1 MGLVVRKSEAEQI
14 RSWAHEEF
22 GHARLGHAARNKR
35 VVQMAQRMAESP
47 SGVMTQIF
55 EVPAERE
62 GAYRAVEN
70 PAVESE
76 ALNVATSEA
85 AARRARDYSMV
96 YVPVDLTSLS
106 LLSSPAENL
115 SRVGSGKKIVPGL
128 HVYNSTVLGPDGQ
141 MLGMGHQVWFE
152 RSPEPVKLPNHKRP
166 FEQRES
172 RYWLDAI
179 SGFERACEREQ
190 VTTPRCYVLDRGGD
204 FHQMLDFAA
213 HTDQAVIL
221 RSSANRRV
229 SPNPTDFFIR
239 RYMDA
244 ELDKRSVL
252 GEYDLEVTA
261 NSSRRARTA
270 RMEVHSDEFY
280 FRLQDRLS
288 GRIKAARLRVVRVR
302 EVSDPPP
309 GEPRLMWR
317 LITNMPVDTLEDA
330 LRVADG
336 YKLRWR
342 IEEMHRCW
350 KTVCGVEHSRLRS
363 VEALKKFAVIMASV
377 AARIEHLK
385 TASRTEP
392 DAPATALFSEAE
404 LAAIKL
410 LRERHLDVPE
420 GTPSAQE
427 AVQWL
432 AQLGGYIGPSNGPP
446 GAETIGRGL
455 ARLDDAIYFLEL
467 QGYEHRPPWPLG
479 KSDQ

>member
-1 MGLVVRKSEAEQI
+1 MGLVVRKDEASQI

-35 VVQMAQRMAESP
+35 VVQMAKRMAESP
-47 SGVMTQIF
+47 SGLLTQIF

-70 PAVESE
+70 PAIESE
-76 ALNVATSEA
+76 ALNVAASEA
-85 AARRARDYSMV
+85 AARRARDHSMV

-115 SRVGSGKKIVPGL
+115 SRVGPGEKVVPGL
-128 HVYNSTVLGPDGQ
+128 HVYNSTVLGPAGQ

-152 RSPEPVKLPNHKRP
+152 RGPEPLDVPHHKRP

-179 SGFERACEREQ
+179 EGFEEVCERENL
-190 VTTPRCYVLDRGGD
+190 TTPRCYVLDRGGD
-204 FHQMLDFAA
+204 FHQMLDFTANS
-213 HTDQAVIL
+213 DQCVIL
-221 RSSANRRV
+221 RSSADRRV
-229 SPNPTDFFIR
+229 SPNPDDFFIR
-239 RYMDA
+239 RYMEA
-244 ELDKRSVL
+244 ELDKLPVL

-261 NSSRRARTA
+261 NSSRKARTA
-270 RMEVHSDEFY
+270 RMEVHSSEFF
-280 FRLQDRLS
+280 FRLEDRQS
-288 GRIKAARLRVVRVR
+288 GRIKAARLRAVRVR
-302 EVSDPPP
+302 EISDPPP

-317 LITNMPVDTLEDA
+317 LITNMPVDSLEDA
-330 LRVADG
+330 LRVANG

-350 KTVCGVEHSRLRS
+350 KTVCGVEHSRLRT
-363 VEALKKFAVIMASV
+363 VEALKKFAVLMASV
-377 AARIEHLK
+377 AARIEHIK
-385 TASRTEP
+385 TTSRTEP
-392 DAPATALFSEAE
+392 DKPATHLFSTAE
-404 LAAIKL
+404 IAAIKL
-410 LRERHLDVPE
+410 LRERHREVPE
-420 GTPSAQE
+420 GPPSAQQ

-432 AQLGGYIGPSNGPP
+432 AQLGGYIGPNNGPP

-467 QGYEHRPPWPLG
+467 QGFDHHPPWPPE